1 MIPHLDVLGSLAKAL
16 HEDFVHL
23 YYLILPVFFMIAV
36 CIEWFK
42 TGTPDGNFI
51 EIVRRALICTLLLVA
66 FKDISQGI
74 IAISDGI
81 ADRIDNMSGLDAFL
95 KMASEKTSTYS
106 FSFKSLILAFD
117 DLIIALLSY
126 LSYFLLLI
134 ARYLTVAMY
143 YFYWIF
149 LSITSPL
156 LLLFGL
162 FKSTTQ
168 IPINLFRSMCEV
180 ASWKICWA
188 ILSAMLKALAL
199 GDLYK
204 MDGSYLTVIVLNFV
218 IAIAMICVPLI
229 VRSLSAQGIHQTTGN
244 IAGVAMA
251 AVMLGKK
258 GAGALTRTRGDASPP
273 DQSLRRPP
281 ENKTKPM
288 NRRNP

>member
-1 MIPHLDVLGSLAKAL
+1 MIPHLDVLGSLAKNL

-42 TGTPDGNFI
+42 TGSPDGNFI

-66 FKDISQGI
+66 FKDISQAI
-74 IAISDGI
+74 VAISDGI

-95 KMASEKTSTYS
+95 KMASEKTATYS

-117 DLIIALLSY
+117 DLVIALLSY
-126 LSYFLLLI
+126 ISYFLLYI
-134 ARYLTVAMY
+134 ARYLTIAMY

-149 LSITSPL
+149 LSISSPL

-162 FKSTTQ
+162 FRSTAQ
-168 IPINLFRSMCEV
+168 IPVNLFRSMCEV

-204 MDGSYLTVIVLNFV
+204 MEGSYLTVIVLNFV
-218 IAIAMICVPLI
+218 IAIAMLCVPLI
-229 VRSLSAQGIHQTTGN
+229 VRSLVGAGVHQTSSN
-244 IAGVAMA
+244 IAGALMA
-251 AVMLGKK
+251 ATMVGKK
-258 GAGALTRTRGDASPP
+258 GVASIAKPRGAASSHS
-273 DQSLRRPP
+273 QSLRRPP
-281 ENKTKPM
+281 ESQTKPI
-288 NRRNP
+288 NRRNS

>member
-1 MIPHLDVLGSLAKAL
+1 MIPHLDVLGSLAKNL
-16 HEDFVHL
+16 HDDFVHL
-23 YYLILPVFFMIAV
+23 YYLMLPIFFMIAV

-42 TGTPDGNFI
+42 TGSPDGNFI

-74 IAISDGI
+74 VLISDGI
-81 ADRIDNMSGLDAFL
+81 ADRIDNMSGLDSFL

-106 FSFKSLILAFD
+106 FSVKSLILAFD

-149 LSITSPL
+149 LSIASPL

-229 VRSLSAQGIHQTTGN
+229 VRSLTSAGIHQTTGN
-244 IAGVAMA
+244 IAGFAMA
-251 AVMLGKK
+251 AAMLGKK
-258 GAGALTRTRGDASPP
+258 GLGALKKTRGDASPRS
-273 DQSLRRPP
+273 QSFRRPP
-281 ENKTKPM
+281 SNQNKSI
-288 NRRNP
+288 NRRKS